1 MKSMTSGILSPIL
14 ILLSRICF
22 SVNAV
27 NAKDDNILQIATAAN
42 FNSTLQK
49 ISEKYHELHPDL
61 EIKIIPGATANLYS
75 QIING
80 ALFDLFFSADAKHVD
95 LLVEKN
101 FATSNSSFVYASGR
115 LCLLASSSK
124 PTGINEKTLRE
135 KNFKFLAI
143 AKPET
148 APYGF
153 AAKEVLEKLALWDE
167 LKEKLVYAQD
177 VGGVV
182 SFVASGN
189 VDSGFV
195 ALSQI
200 ISWKEKSGQNF
211 WIVPQNLYS
220 PIDQKVVAL
229 NGSKE
234 KEAEK
239 FLKFVKSSAVR
250 NLIKESGYN

>member
-1 MKSMTSGILSPIL
+1 LKSMTSGILSPIL
-14 ILLSRICF
+14 ILLSCICF

-80 ALFDLFFSADAKHVD
+80 ALFD